1 MMLFNKKIFLAQ
13 FLLTVEGRASC
24 LHWPKYAL
32 LGLRKALKIKTF
44 KSSSNHHAP
53 SCPAT
58 APECARLL
66 GHKVFA
72 LWLLPLS
79 PRQMKE
85 AFFNDSSA

>member
-13 FLLTVEGRASC
+13 FLLTVEGRASW

-53 SCPAT
+53 SCPTT
-58 APECARLL
+58 APVCACLL
-66 GHKVFA
+66 GWAQGVRVVA
-72 LWLLPLS
+72 AAAVTAANERGIL
-79 PRQMKE
+79 Q
-85 AFFNDSSA
+85 